1 MCSAAHSGVAD
12 IYGLLGRDT
21 TPDNLQIVLLFT
33 VDRSLQSF
41 TPAGAGHVTRGS
53 RARARANR
61 DLCQLSIML
70 ISSWQLQNSTPIPI
84 QNLDFYS
91 FLDTMQ
97 NASNKAK
104 L

>member
-1 MCSAAHSGVAD
+1 MMTKYVLAAHSGVAD

-53 RARARANR
+53 RTRANR

-70 ISSWQLQNSTPIPI
+70 ISS
-84 QNLDFYS
+84 
-91 FLDTMQ
+91 
-97 NASNKAK
+97 
-104 L
+104 

>member
-21 TPDNLQIVLLFT
+21 TLDNLQIVLLFT
-33 VDRSLQSF
+33 VDRSLQSL
-41 TPAGAGHVTRGS
+41 TPAGAGHVTRG
-53 RARARANR
+53 ARADQ

-84 QNLDFYS
+84 LNLDFYS

-97 NASNKAK
+97 NASDKAK